1 MKPSSITS
9 AVRTLFE
16 SDMRPMIWGPPG
28 VGKTEAIKS
37 LQPEYGEMIICHG
50 LTHDA
55 VDVHGF
61 PKVVEDNDGNLVT
74 LFSRPGFW
82 PRSDR
87 GILFLDEFCSAPGLV
102 MSAFSQLLLNRRIG
116 EHVLPSGWHIVLAS
130 NRMSDR
136 AIVHQLPS
144 NIANRIIHLEY
155 EVSLDDWTTVSLA
168 QKKRAEVIAYCRF
181 APNDL
186 HDFDPSGKKSKDKSS
201 EHAFPSPRSWWFVS
215 DILDKNPPQD
225 IETDLIIGAVGK
237 GAGSQFI
244 SFLRMYRDAPSL
256 DAILLDPKKAP
267 IPAKLNVRYAVA
279 IGLSR
284 RMDAK
289 NARNAIEYLDRFVEV
304 DICVMATKM
313 AVERDPE
320 IAKTKTFMDW
330 SVRHRDSLFSL
341 GEAK

>member
-1 MKPSSITS
+1 MKPSSIAS
-9 AVRTLFE
+9 AVRTCFLA
-16 SDMRPMIWGPPG
+16 DMRPMIWGPPG
-28 VGKTEAIKS
+28 IGKTSLLSS
-37 LQPEYGEMIICHG
+37 LQPEYGELIVCHG

-61 PKVVEDNDGNLVT
+61 PKVVEENGTLIT

-87 GILFLDEFCSAPGLV
+87 GILLLDEFCSAPGLV

-116 EHVLPSGWHIVLAS
+116 EHVLPPGWHIVLAS

-144 NIANRIIHLEY
+144 NIANRVIHLDM

-186 HDFDPSGKKSKDKSS
+186 HDFDPTGKKSKDKSS

-215 DILDKNPPQD
+215 DILDANPPQD

-267 IPAKLNVRYAVA
+267 IPDKLNIRYAVC

-284 RMDAK
+284 RMDSK
-289 NARNAIEYLDRFVEV
+289 NARNAITYMSRMKETDLS
-304 DICVMATKM
+304 VMSVKM
-313 AVERDPE
+313 AVERDPD
-320 IAKTKTFMDW
+320 IAKTKDFMEW
-330 SVRHRDSLFSL
+330 SVQHRDDLFSL
-341 GEAK
+341 GDTK

>member
-1 MKPSSITS
+1 MKPSMMTDAIRS
-9 AVRTLFE
+9 LFK

-28 VGKTEAIKS
+28 VGKTECIKA

-61 PKVVEDNDGNLVT
+61 PKVVEDKEGNLIT

-82 PRSDR
+82 PKHPK

-116 EHVLPSGWHIVLAS
+116 EHILPDGWHIVLAS

-144 NIANRIIHLEY
+144 NIANRVIHLDY
-155 EVSLDDWTTVSLA
+155 EVDLDDWTTVSLA

-181 APNDL
+181 APGDL

-215 DILDKNPPQD
+215 DILDSNPDPR

-256 DAILLDPKKAP
+256 DAILLDPKKAA
-267 IPAKLNVRYAVA
+267 IPEKLNVRYAVA

-289 NARNAIEYLDRFVEV
+289 NARNVITYLNRYKENDMS
-304 DICVMATKM
+304 VMAVKM
-313 AVERDPE
+313 AVERDSD
-320 IAKTKTFMDW
+320 IAKTTEFQKW
-330 SVRHRDSLFSL
+330 SVDNRDNLFAL
-341 GEAK
+341 GDSK